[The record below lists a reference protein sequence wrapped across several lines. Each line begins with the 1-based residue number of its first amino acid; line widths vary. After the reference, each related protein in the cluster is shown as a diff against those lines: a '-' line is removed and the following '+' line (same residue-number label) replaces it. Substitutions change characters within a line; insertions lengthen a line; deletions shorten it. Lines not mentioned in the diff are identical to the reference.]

1 VKEEYKEMKK
11 LSIIGMPMDLG
22 QMRRGVDMGPSAI
35 RYAGVNERLKFLFE
49 QIDDLGDIAVGRPEV
64 IIDPDTNL
72 RNLELIAEKT
82 SQLAEKVDEV
92 IKDGSFPLVLGG
104 DHSIAIGTL
113 AGVARHYE
121 NLGVIWYD
129 AHGDLNTAETS
140 PSGNIHGMP
149 LAASLG
155 IGHPLLTEIGGYSPK
170 VKPENIVIIGARAL
184 DDGEKELVKEKG
196 IRVYTMHE
204 IDRLGMTKVMEE
216 AIEYLKD
223 RTDGVHLSLDLDG
236 LDPNDAPGVGTPV
249 IGGISYRES
258 HLAME
263 MLAESE
269 LVTSAEFVE
278 VNPILDDKNKTAS
291 VAVALMGSLFGE
303 KLL

>member
-1 VKEEYKEMKK
+1 MKK

-35 RYAGVNERLKFLFE
+35 RYAGIFEKLKGLFE
-49 QIDDLGDIAVGRPEV
+49 EIEDLGDIPIGRPEV
-64 IIDPDTNL
+64 QITEGTNL
-72 RNLELIAEKT
+72 RNLELVAEKNER
-82 SQLAEKVDEV
+82 LAERVDEV
-92 IKDGSFPLVLGG
+92 IQSGSFPLVLGG

-113 AGVARHYE
+113 AGVAKHYR

-129 AHGDLNTAETS
+129 AHGDLNTADTS

-149 LAASLG
+149 LAVSLG
-155 IGHPLLTEIGGYSPK
+155 IGHKTLIDLAGYSPK
-170 VKPENIVIIGARAL
+170 IKPENVVIIGARSL
-184 DDGEKELVKEKG
+184 DEGERELIKEKG
-196 IRVYTMHE
+196 IKVYTMHE
-204 IDRLGMTKVMEE
+204 IDRIGMAQVMEE
-216 AIEYLKD
+216 TITYLHEK
-223 RTDGVHLSLDLDG
+223 TDGVHLSLDLDG

-263 MLAESE
+263 MLAEAQ
-269 LVTSAEFVE
+269 LITSAEFVE
-278 VNPILDDKNKTAS
+278 VNPILDDKNKTAA
-291 VAVALMGSLFGE
+291 VAVALMSSLFGD

>member
-1 VKEEYKEMKK
+1 MKRQK

-35 RYAGVNERLKFLFE
+35 RYAGVNERLKCLFE
-49 QIDDLGDIAVGRPEV
+49 DIHDQGDIAIGRPEV
-64 IIDPDTNL
+64 QIDPNSNL
-72 RNLELIAEKT
+72 RNLDLIAEKT
-82 SQLAEKVDEV
+82 EKLGEEVDKAIES
-92 IKDGSFPLVLGG
+92 GSFPLVLGG

-113 AGVARHYE
+113 AGVSKHYK

-149 LAASLG
+149 LAVSLG
-155 IGHPLLTEIGGYSPK
+155 IGHPLLTNVGGYAPK
-170 VKPENIVIIGARAL
+170 VKPENIVIIGARSL
-184 DDGEKELVKEKG
+184 DEGERELIKEKG
-196 IRVYTMHE
+196 IKVYTMHE

-216 AIEYLKD
+216 SITYLKE
-223 RTDGVHLSLDLDG
+223 RNTDGVHLSLDLDG
-236 LDPNDAPGVGTPV
+236 LDPHDAPGVGTPV

-263 MLAESE
+263 MLAESQII
-269 LVTSAEFVE
+269 TSAEFVE
-278 VNPILDDKNKTAS
+278 VNPILDDKNKTAT

>member
-1 VKEEYKEMKK
+1 MKRQK

-35 RYAGVNERLKFLFE
+35 RYAGVNERLKSLFE
-49 QIDDLGDIAVGRPEV
+49 EIHDQGDIAIGRPEV
-64 IIDPDTNL
+64 QVDPESNL
-72 RNLELIAEKT
+72 RNLDLIAEKT
-82 SQLAEKVDEV
+82 EKLSEEVDKAIEA
-92 IKDGSFPLVLGG
+92 GSFPLVLGG

-113 AGVARHYE
+113 AGVSKHYK

-149 LAASLG
+149 LAVSLG
-155 IGHPLLTEIGGYSPK
+155 IGHSLLTNVGGYGPK
-170 VKPENIVIIGARAL
+170 VKPENIVIIGARSL
-184 DDGEKELVKEKG
+184 DEGERELIKEKG
-196 IRVYTMHE
+196 IKVYTMHE

-216 AIEYLKD
+216 SITYLKE
-223 RTDGVHLSLDLDG
+223 RNTDGVHLSLDLDG
-236 LDPNDAPGVGTPV
+236 LDPHDAPGVGTPV

-263 MLAESE
+263 MLAEAQII
-269 LVTSAEFVE
+269 TSAEFVE
-278 VNPILDDKNKTAS
+278 VNPILDDKNKTAT